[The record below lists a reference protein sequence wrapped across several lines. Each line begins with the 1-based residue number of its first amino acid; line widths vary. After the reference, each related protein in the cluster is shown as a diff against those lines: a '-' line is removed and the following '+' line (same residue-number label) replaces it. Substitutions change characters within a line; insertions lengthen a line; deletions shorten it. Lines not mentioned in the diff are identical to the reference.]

1 MQKIGTQMSGK
12 IKVPDGKTVA
22 VNFGFDFDA
31 CSVWFSIGL
40 KTQAGMSRGE
50 FGAEVGVPRVLN
62 LLDKYNIKATFF
74 TPGHTADTF
83 PEICKEVVRRGHEVA
98 HHGYAHKN
106 IAELSFEEETK
117 EMEMGLEALQK
128 IGVKPLGYRSPA
140 WDYSPNTLK
149 LIEKYG
155 FKYDSSLMAND
166 LYPYHP
172 RYCEIHLD
180 KANVFGP
187 PSKVIEIPP
196 SWFLDDFPPSEYIK
210 VGSARNLGLRSV
222 DEIYGRWTS
231 IFDYAVDNC
240 PGAVFALTIHPQTIG
255 RAHTIQ
261 LLERVIQHMILRN
274 AWIARMDEIVDAYYE
289 EES

>member
-1 MQKIGTQMSGK
+1 MQKIGTQVSGK
-12 IKVPDGKTVA
+12 IKVPEGKSIA

-50 FGAEVGVPRVLN
+50 FGAEVGTPRILN
-62 LLDKYNIKATFF
+62 LLDKYDIKATFF

-83 PEICKEVVRRGHEVA
+83 PEICKEVVKRGHEVA
-98 HHGYAHKN
+98 YHGYAHE
-106 IAELSFEEETK
+106 AVSGLSAEEEERIMK
-117 EMEMGLEALQK
+117 MGIEALSR
-128 IGVKPLGYRSPA
+128 IGVKPHGYRSPS

-210 VGSARNLGLRSV
+210 VGSARSLGLRSV
-222 DEIYGRWTS
+222 DELYDRWTS

-240 PGAVFALTIHPQTIG
+240 PGAVFALTNHPQTIG

-261 LLERVIQHMILRN
+261 LLERVIQHVILGN
-274 AWIARMDEIVDAYYE
+274 AWITTMGKIVEAYE
-289 EES
+289 EKRW

>member
-1 MQKIGTQMSGK
+1 MQKIGMQVSGK

-22 VNFGFDFDA
+22 VNFSFDFDA

-40 KTQAGMSRGE
+40 KTQGGMSRGE

-74 TPGHTADTF
+74 TPGHTVDTF
-83 PEICKEVVRRGHEVA
+83 PEICKEVVKRGHEVA

-106 IAELSFEEETK
+106 IAELSIEEETK

-180 KANVFGP
+180 KANTFGP
-187 PSKVIEIPP
+187 PSQFIEIPG
-196 SWFLDDFPPSEYIK
+196 SWFLDDFPPMEFIRGY
-210 VGSARNLGLRSV
+210 RTGLCPV
-222 DEIYGRWTS
+222 TDLYDRWIS

-240 PGAVFALTIHPQTIG
+240 PGAVFALTNHPQTIG

-261 LLERVIQHMILRN
+261 LLERVIQHVMK
-274 AWIARMDEIVDAYYE
+274 AHFYAATA
-289 EES
+289 SA